1 MENLH
6 LKNLKTNTIHPS
18 LIQKVMFNLLNN
30 NEPYK
35 QKIKT
40 IINIIFPNKKDS
52 TIKECLNQ
60 ELHEV
65 LKRTDN
71 YNKYALSSLLHS
83 INLSNLYNPETS
95 HTLYLM
101 NYIQLL
107 NLEHNTLNLFFDNEQ
122 KELLY
127 KVAFELALEDKKN
140 YSINDPNTHN
150 LQPFTWIYFQVTKP
164 QKIIDK
170 LNKYNFQKLEL
181 TKEEYHKKIEQLQLC
196 LNTII
201 VYNHDAKGRKQKSS
215 THKAF
220 VYKLFTEKYEPL
232 IKIKEK
238 ENDNL

>member
-6 LKNLKTNTIHPS
+6 LKNLKSNTIHPK

-40 IINIIFPNKKDS
+40 IINIIFPDKKDS
-52 TIKECLNQ
+52 TIKEYLNQ

-65 LKRTDN
+65 LKSCDN

-83 INLSNLYNPETS
+83 INLSNLYNPEAS
-95 HTLYLM
+95 HTLHLM

-107 NLEHNTLNLFFDNEQ
+107 NLEHNTLNVFFDNEQ

-127 KVAFELALEDKKN
+127 KVAYELALEDKKH
-140 YSINDPNTHN
+140 YSINDPNAHN
-150 LQPFTWIYFQVTKP
+150 LQPFTWIYFQVTEP

-170 LNKYNFQKLEL
+170 LNKHNFQKLEL
-181 TKEEYHKKIEQLQLC
+181 RKKEYYNKIEQLDLY
-196 LNTII
+196 LKTII
-201 VYNHDAKGRKQKSS
+201 VYENDAKGRKRKSS
-215 THKAF
+215 THKAL
-220 VYKLFTEKYEPL
+220 VYKLFNEKYGPL
-232 IKIKEK
+232 IKIKETEMK
-238 ENDNL
+238 